1 MYLSRITRSYTIT
14 MTSLL
19 SSIFSSSS
27 SQLAARIET
36 MKSAE
41 AALISFA
48 HRFKDLNDDHDH
60 DHDHELK
67 YRGSE
72 THELELFDTRIPRS
86 AVPLKAGKKCQLLL
100 LTRNKNDDNQE
111 ESHLVIHGIK
121 VTSNIYKQN
130 HSNTEEKESPLV
142 ILHGYMNGALYFYRN
157 LLGLSNHSFGGQ
169 VYALDMLG
177 WGLSSRPVFET
188 TSMGDAR
195 DDTGTYD
202 AEQVYVESLEAWRKE
217 HKIQKMTLGGH
228 SMGGYMATAYAEK
241 YPENV
246 DRLILISPA
255 GVPDDKE
262 IDVKGRMKDASY
274 TFRFVVGA
282 VSKLFNAGVTPAA
295 FLRNLPESRG
305 RKMVHKYIEGRL
317 PAITCPDE
325 RKHLGEYLYTNAALP
340 ASGEDV
346 LNKILKPTTFA
357 HKPTLHRIPELKV
370 KHVSFI
376 YGQNDWMD
384 PTSGGIESLKKCQE
398 MQKAGIETPD
408 IHVYGVRNAG
418 HLLMLENWQEF
429 NSAMILASG
438 KGKRLSSKSPMPFKV
453 LEPHEGGLF
462 FSQPRWGKKKEEDL
476 KEKKDVNENSAA
488 TA

>member
-1 MYLSRITRSYTIT
+1 
-14 MTSLL
+14 MTSLI

-48 HRFKDLNDDHDH
+48 HRFKDLNDDHKDTST
-60 DHDHELK
+60 
-67 YRGSE
+67 YRGSGIETE
-72 THELELFDTRIPRS
+72 THVLELFDTKIPKS
-86 AVPLKAGKKCQLLL
+86 AVPLKEAGKKCQMLC
-100 LTRNKNDDNQE
+100 NKNDDSQ

-130 HSNTEEKESPLV
+130 HAADDEDENENESESPLV

-157 LLGLSNHSFGGQ
+157 LLGLSNHSFAGQ

-188 TSMGDAR
+188 TSTTTRNPTGDAKDS

-217 HKIQKMTLGGH
+217 HNIQKMTLGGH

-255 GVPDDKE
+255 GVPDDKD
-262 IDVKGRMKDASY
+262 IDVKGRMKDASLQ
-274 TFRFVVGA
+274 FRFMVGA
-282 VSKLFNAGVTPAA
+282 ASKLFNIGVTPAA

-305 RKMVHKYIEGRL
+305 RKMVSRYIEGRL

-384 PTSGGIESLKKCQE
+384 PQSGGIETLKKCQE
-398 MQKAGIETPD
+398 MKKAGRETPD
-408 IHVYGVRNAG
+408 IHVYGVRDAG

-429 NSAMILASG
+429 NSAMILAAG
-438 KGKRLSSKSPMPFKV
+438 RGKRLPPSAPMPFKV
-453 LEPHEGGLF
+453 LEPSSGLF
-462 FSQPRWGKKKEEDL
+462 FSQPRWGKKKQEHL
-476 KEKKDVNENSAA
+476 NEKDANENSAA

>member
-1 MYLSRITRSYTIT
+1 

-41 AALISFA
+41 AALISFS

-60 DHDHELK
+60 KLK
-67 YRGSE
+67 YSGMKNQTE
-72 THELELFDTRIPRS
+72 THELVLFDTRIPRS
-86 AVPLKAGKKCQLLL
+86 AVPLKAGKKCQLLK
-100 LTRNKNDDNQE
+100 TRKNKNDDDNQDE

-130 HSNTEEKESPLV
+130 HANNNNDEEEKESPLV

-188 TSMGDAR
+188 TPSPNKDASASAR

-217 HKIQKMTLGGH
+217 HNIQKMTLGGH

-384 PTSGGIESLKKCQE
+384 PTAGGIETLKKCQE

-429 NSAMILASG
+429 NSAMILAAG
-438 KGKRLSSKSPMPFKV
+438 KGKRLSARSPMPFKV
-453 LEPHEGGLF
+453 LEPSEGGLF

-476 KEKKDVNENSAA
+476 KEKDVDGISAA

>member
-1 MYLSRITRSYTIT
+1 

-41 AALISFA
+41 AALISFS
-48 HRFKDLNDDHDH
+48 HRFKDLNN
-60 DHDHELK
+60 DHELK
-67 YRGSE
+67 YRGMTNQTE

-86 AVPLKAGKKCQLLL
+86 AVPLKAGKKCQLLSKNKKNKNKNDN
-100 LTRNKNDDNQE
+100 NKNDDDNQDE

-130 HSNTEEKESPLV
+130 HANEEEKESPLV

-188 TSMGDAR
+188 TSTSIGNAK

-217 HKIQKMTLGGH
+217 HNIQKMTLGGH

-255 GVPDDKE
+255 GVPDDKD

-274 TFRFVVGA
+274 TIKFMVGA

-384 PTSGGIESLKKCQE
+384 PTSGGIETLKKCKE
-398 MQKAGIETPD
+398 MQKAGKETPD
-408 IHVYGVRNAG
+408 IHVYGVRDAG

-429 NSAMILASG
+429 NSAMILAAG
-438 KGKRLSSKSPMPFKV
+438 KGKRLSARSPMPFEV
-453 LEPHEGGLF
+453 LEPSEGGLF
-462 FSQPRWGKKKEEDL
+462 FSQPRWGKKKEEDM
-476 KEKKDVNENSAA
+476 KEKDVNENSAA